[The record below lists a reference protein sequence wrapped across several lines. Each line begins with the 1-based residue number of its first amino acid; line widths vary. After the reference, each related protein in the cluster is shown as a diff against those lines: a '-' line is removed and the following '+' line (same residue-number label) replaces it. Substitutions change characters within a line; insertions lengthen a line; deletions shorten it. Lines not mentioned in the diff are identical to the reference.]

1 MTARKCFI
9 VAAGLMTASAA
20 HADDTPSN
28 AELFR
33 MLKAQQQTI
42 SELRAELKASKRERS
57 AATPREV
64 REAATAARPAGR
76 DAAKETV
83 VAAPPA
89 QAYAM
94 YTKGSA
100 VLPTPGHG
108 AYVGVFGGG
117 GSRNSSSVSQFGTAF
132 FPEAVGGPLAIDAMG
147 RTGSGGVGF
156 GGAHLGYEWSHGAY
170 LRPALEIEGF
180 YLAGNQQRATLL
192 NPTARLVEQAFDNT
206 FPTRTTVLLA
216 NMVVGFRTP
225 YQGITPYIGG
235 GIGAANVS
243 ITGAT
248 STQTDPPEAGINHF
262 NARPEL
268 LSLDLCGTG
277 KGRCAPRPRRQ
288 RRLPVWRVPLFV
300 CRRRQSGF
308 WLHHVSHSCC
318 DQPVDDQLRRDVPPS
333 GSRRRR
339 LQLLAE
345 FERSLILAIT

>member
-9 VAAGLMTASAA
+9 VAAGLMTASAV
-20 HADDTPSN
+20 HADDIPSN

-42 SELRAELKASKRERS
+42 SELRAELKESKRERS
-57 AATPREV
+57 AATPREA
-64 REAATAARPAGR
+64 REVATAARPAGR

-83 VAAPPA
+83 AATPSE

-100 VLPTPGHG
+100 GLPTPGRN

-117 GSRNSSSVSQFGTAF
+117 GSRSSGTVSQFGTAF
-132 FPEAVGGPLAIDAMG
+132 FPEAVGGPMAIDA
-147 RTGSGGVGF
+147 TGSTSSGGVGF
-156 GGAHLGYEWSHGAY
+156 VGAHLGYEWSYGAY

-180 YLAGNQQRATLL
+180 YLASNQQRATLV
-192 NPTARLVEQAFDNT
+192 NPTARLEEHAFDTT

-225 YQGITPYIGG
+225 YQSITPYIGG

-248 STQTDPPEAGINHF
+248 STQIDPPEAGINHF
-262 NARPEL
+262 NASPDSSAWTFAAQAKAGARLALGDSGAYLFGEYRYLYVGDVNQVFGSTAYPTHVPT
-268 LSLDLCGTG
+268 SPWTTSFGGTSHHLAAG
-277 KGRCAPRPRRQ
+277 G
-288 RRLPVWRVPLFV
+288 V
-300 CRRRQSGF
+300 GF
-308 WLHHVSHSCC
+308 S
-318 DQPVDDQLRRDVPPS
+318 
-333 GSRRRR
+333 
-339 LQLLAE
+339 
-345 FERSLILAIT
+345 F